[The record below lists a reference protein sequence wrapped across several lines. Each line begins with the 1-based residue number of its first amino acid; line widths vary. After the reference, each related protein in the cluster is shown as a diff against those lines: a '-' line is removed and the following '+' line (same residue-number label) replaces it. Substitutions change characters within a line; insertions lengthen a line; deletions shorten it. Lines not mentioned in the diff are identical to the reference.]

1 MSLKGV
7 IEPLLP
13 DECYI
18 SVLESCEQYYE
29 IFKKGRGKKRR
40 LVGHV
45 YESKVDISVN
55 VTDPKIKKHVQTMV
69 LITGSPVVVVN

>member
-13 DECYI
+13 DGCYI
-18 SVLESCEQYYE
+18 SVLESCKKYAE

-40 LVGHV
+40 LVGHL
-45 YESKVDISVN
+45 YESKVDITVTI
-55 VTDPKIKKHVQTMV
+55 TDPKIKKHVQTMV
-69 LITGSPVVVVN
+69 LITGSPVVVC